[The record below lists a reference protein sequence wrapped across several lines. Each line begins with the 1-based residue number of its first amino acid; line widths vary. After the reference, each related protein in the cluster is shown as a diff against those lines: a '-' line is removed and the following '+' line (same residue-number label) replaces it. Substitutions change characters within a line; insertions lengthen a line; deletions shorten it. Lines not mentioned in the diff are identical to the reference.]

1 LLPVLLFGGA
11 VVVTVWLWGRH
22 FGLPLMAGEVQAV
35 RVDAVAPVDGRLRE
49 VPNWVPVLFDTVE
62 ANQVVALLDSQAAT
76 TTLARMQSDLAR
88 LRVSLAGF
96 VINTTVSGETAEQ
109 TRLRE
114 ARNLAL
120 DIESLRLGIVEREG
134 LIETDKAEVARLVE
148 RIKAAQELVAKGL
161 DSGLT
166 LRDLQM
172 QRDVVQKR
180 VEATQKALEEARVQK
195 ASCEKRLGTFSATE
209 VAEAGQMLVP
219 IREAVLAQE
228 QLLQDVTGRIQLLD
242 VRAPFT
248 GTITAIHAW
257 AGQNVR
263 AGTPILTI
271 AATQGQYI
279 VGYVRQEQ
287 RVVPVVDMTVDV
299 RVRSMPRRSSPSKI
313 DKVGPQ
319 VEPIPAHHLRDPRVP
334 EWGLPVRIVI
344 PGDMALRPGELVD
357 VVIKTGPA
365 SQAKQPR
372 GAALSLRGAAKRG
385 DPVASPAAAADG
397 TGGSRPFSPR

>member
-1 LLPVLLFGGA
+1 VSELPRIRTPWVHQWRRVRYQLLPVLMFGGA

-22 FGLPLMAGEVQAV
+22 FGLPLTAGEVQAV

-49 VPNWVPVLFDTVE
+49 VPDWVPDLFGTVQ
-62 ANQVVALLDSQAAT
+62 AKQVVARLDSQAAT

-88 LRVSLAGF
+88 LRVSLEGF
-96 VINTTVSGETAEQ
+96 VINTIVSGETAEQ

-120 DIESLRLGIVEREG
+120 DIEKLRLGIVEREG

-195 ASCEKRLGTFSATE
+195 ASSEERLGKFSATE
-209 VAEAGQMLVP
+209 VAEAGKMLEP
-219 IREAVLAQE
+219 IREAVLAHE
-228 QLLQDVTGRIQLLD
+228 QLLQDVKRQIQLLD
-242 VRAPFT
+242 IRAPFT

-279 VGYVRQEQ
+279 VSFVRQEQ
-287 RVVPVVDMTVDV
+287 RVVPAVGMTVDV
-299 RVRSMPRRSSPSKI
+299 RVRSMPRRSSRSTI
-313 DKVGPQ
+313 EEVGPQ
-319 VEPIPAHHLRDPRVP
+319 IEPIPAHHLRDPRVP
-334 EWGLPVRIVI
+334 EWGLPVRIAI

-357 VVIKTGPA
+357 VVIKAGTSGPA
-365 SQAKQPR
+365 M
-372 GAALSLRGAAKRG
+372 
-385 DPVASPAAAADG
+385 
-397 TGGSRPFSPR
+397 

>member
-1 LLPVLLFGGA
+1 VSELPRIRTPWVHQWRRVRYQLLPVLLFGSA

-22 FGLPLMAGEVQAV
+22 FGLPLTAGEVQAV
-35 RVDAVAPVDGRLRE
+35 RVDAVAPVDGLLRE
-49 VPNWVPVLFDTVE
+49 VPGWVPDLFGTVQ
-62 ANQVVALLDSQAAT
+62 AKQVVARLDSQAAT
-76 TTLARMQSDLAR
+76 TTTMARMQSDLAR

-96 VINTTVSGETAEQ
+96 VINTTVSGESAEQ

-120 DIESLRLGIVEREG
+120 DIENLRLGIVEREG

-172 QRDVVQKR
+172 QREVVLKR
-180 VEATQKALEEARVQK
+180 LEATQKALEEARAQK
-195 ASCEKRLGTFSATE
+195 ASCEKRLGTFSATQ
-209 VAEAGQMLVP
+209 VAEAEEMLAP

-228 QLLQDVTGRIQLLD
+228 QLLQDVKRQIQSLD

-279 VGYVRQEQ
+279 VSFVRQEQ
-287 RVVPVVDMTVDV
+287 RVVPEVGMTVDV
-299 RVRSMPRRSSPSKI
+299 RVRSMPRRSSRSVI
-313 DKVGPQ
+313 EQVGPQ

-334 EWGLPVRIVI
+334 EWGLPVRIAI

-357 VVIKTGPA
+357 VVIKA
-365 SQAKQPR
+365 
-372 GAALSLRGAAKRG
+372 
-385 DPVASPAAAADG
+385 G
-397 TGGSRPFSPR
+397 TSRPAM

>member
-1 LLPVLLFGGA
+1 MSELPRIRTPWVHQWRRVRYQLLPVLMFGGA
-11 VVVTVWLWGRH
+11 VVVSIWLWGRH
-22 FGLPLMAGEVQAV
+22 FGLPLTVGEVQAV
-35 RVDAVAPVDGRLRE
+35 RVDAVAPVDGLLVK
-49 VPNWVPVLFDTVE
+49 VPDWMPDLFGSVS
-62 ANQVVALLDSQAAT
+62 AGQVVARLDSQAAT

-96 VINTTVSGETAEQ
+96 VIDTTLSGDATQQA
-109 TRLRE
+109 RLRE
-114 ARNLAL
+114 AGSLAR
-120 DIESLRLGIVEREG
+120 DIESLRLGIVVREG
-134 LIETDKAEVARLVE
+134 QIETDKAEVARLVE

-172 QRDVVQKR
+172 QRDVVQTR
-180 VEATQKALEEARVQK
+180 LEATRKALDEAKVQK
-195 ASCEKRLGTFSATE
+195 TSSEERLGKFTATE
-209 VAEAGQMLVP
+209 VADAEKMLAP

-228 QLLQDVTGRIQLLD
+228 QLLQDVKRQIQSLD
-242 VRAPFT
+242 VRAPFA

-271 AATQGQYI
+271 AATQGQCI
-279 VGYVRQEQ
+279 VSFVRQEQ
-287 RVVPVVDMTVDV
+287 RVVPEVGMTVDV

-357 VVIKTGPA
+357 VVIKAGTSGPA
-365 SQAKQPR
+365 M
-372 GAALSLRGAAKRG
+372 
-385 DPVASPAAAADG
+385 
-397 TGGSRPFSPR
+397 